1 MKKTTKFKQ
10 LVLDKTILMCP
21 IAHDPLC
28 AKIIEQT
35 GFQVLASGGLACD
48 AIKMGVPDTGILTLS
63 ILDCKFPSIYF

>member
-10 LVLDKTILMCP
+10 LVPDKTILMCP

-35 GFQVLASGGLACD
+35 GFQVLSCENVG
-48 AIKMGVPDTGILTLS
+48 TTS
-63 ILDCKFPSIYF
+63 IFLRERRGEELRR